1 MKPFS
6 IVVAMDARYGIG
18 KNGRLPW
25 HLPSDLKH
33 FKTIT
38 TETQHAD
45 KRNAVIMGRR
55 TWESL
60 PPGYKPLPQR
70 INVVLTQQENYALPM
85 QVYKAASLN
94 QSLELAVT
102 QLKYLVED
110 IFVIGGG
117 KVYEEAILHP
127 FCRKIYVT
135 HIVETFGCDTFF
147 PKELSKYRRTVQSEP
162 RKEGGVSYFFAEY
175 IRI

>member
-18 KNGRLPW
+18 KDGRLPW
-25 HLPSDLKH
+25 HLSDDLKH

-38 TETQHAD
+38 TKTQHAE

-60 PPGYKPLPQR
+60 PSGYKPLPQR
-70 INVVLTQQENYALPM
+70 VNIVLTQQENYVLSM
-85 QVYKAASLN
+85 QVYKASSLS

-102 QLKYLVED
+102 QLKFIVEE

-117 KVYEEAILHP
+117 KVFEEAILHP
-127 FCRKIYVT
+127 FCRKIYAT
-135 HIVETFGCDTFF
+135 HIMETFNCDTYF
-147 PKELSKYRRTVQSEP
+147 PKELSKYRRTIQSVP
-162 RKEGGVSYFFAEY
+162 RQEGGVSYFFAEY